1 MNAKSIKTIVVALS
15 LMLLAHGAVNACT
28 GIKLKTKDGKTVSGR
43 TLEFG
48 VEVSTSLVAVP
59 KNYQFVG
66 KTDNGD
72 GLRYRTKYSMT
83 GIITFSDM
91 NIADGMNSAGLSCGA
106 FYFPDFAKYTP
117 LTKDNQS
124 KALSPLDFN
133 NWILAQFAT
142 VEEVKKAIENN
153 EVVIVPT
160 VLDGWGETA
169 PPFHYVVYD
178 KSGKSIVIEPV
189 KGKLIVYDN
198 PIGVMT
204 NSPTFDWHMTNLRN
218 YTNLKTENAS
228 SMTIDGVTFKQLGQ
242 GSGMK
247 GIPGD
252 FTPPSR
258 FVRATAFIVT
268 ALPPETTFEAIK
280 DVFHILNNFDIPKGF
295 SREVVDGKIYADYT
309 QLTCARD
316 PQTLKYYYKTYDNQ
330 TVKEFDL
337 KAFNGNS
344 KEILIINTNE
354 GNQTFDKVN
363 TKMKPLKNQ
372 AKTK

>member
-1 MNAKSIKTIVVALS
+1 MRTKIIRTMIVALTILFFAIS
-15 LMLLAHGAVNACT
+15 AADACT
-28 GIKLKTKDGKTVSGR
+28 GIMLKTKDGKTVSGR

-48 VEVSTSLVAVP
+48 VEVSTSLIAVP
-59 KNYQFVG
+59 ANYQFVG

-72 GLRYRTKYSMT
+72 GMKYKTKYSMT
-83 GIITFSDM
+83 GIITFSDI

-106 FYFPDFAKYTP
+106 FYFPTFAEYTP
-117 LTKDNQS
+117 LTKENQS

-133 NWILAQFAT
+133 NWVLARFAT
-142 VEEVKKAIENN
+142 VDEVRKAIENE

-160 VLDGWGETA
+160 VLDGWGAVA

-178 KSGKSIVIEPV
+178 KSGKSIVIEPL
-189 KGKLIVYDN
+189 KGKLVVYDN

-204 NSPTFDWHMTNLRN
+204 NSPSFDWHMTNLRN
-218 YTNLKTENAS
+218 YTNLKTENAN
-228 SMTIDGVTFKQLGQ
+228 SMTINGVTFKQLGQ
-242 GSGMK
+242 GTGMN

-258 FVRATAFIVT
+258 FVRATAFSIT
-268 ALPPETTFEAIK
+268 ALPGETSFDAIK

-295 SREVVDGKIYADYT
+295 SREVVKGVIYADYT

-316 PQTLKYYYKTYDNQ
+316 PQTLKYYYKTYNNQ

-337 KAFNGNS
+337 NAFDANS
-344 KEILIINTNE
+344 KQIMIISTE
-354 GNQTFDKVN
+354 AGTQTFDDV
-363 TKMKPLKNQ
+363 TKKLKKFNN
-372 AKTK
+372 

>member
-1 MNAKSIKTIVVALS
+1 MKIRSIKMMIVAIAV
-15 LMLLAHGAVNACT
+15 MLFAYNTTNACT

-59 KNYQFVG
+59 LNYQFVG

-72 GLRYRTKYSMT
+72 GLKYKTKYSMT
-83 GIITFSDM
+83 GVITYTDM

-106 FYFPDFAKYTP
+106 FYFPTIAEYTP

-133 NWILAQFAT
+133 NWVLAQFAT
-142 VEEVKKAIENN
+142 VEEVKRAIENN

-160 VLDGWGETA
+160 VLDGWGETS

-178 KSGKSIVIEPV
+178 KSGNSIAIEPIG
-189 KGKLIVYDN
+189 GKLVVFDN

-204 NSPTFDWHMTNLRN
+204 NSPSFDWHMTNLRN
-218 YTNLKTENAS
+218 YTNLKTENVN
-228 SMTIDGVTFKQLGQ
+228 SMTIEGVTFKQLGQ
-242 GSGMK
+242 GSGMN

-258 FVRATAFIVT
+258 FVRATAFSVT
-268 ALPPETTFEAIK
+268 ALPTKTTFDAIK

-295 SREVVDGKIYADYT
+295 SREVVKGKIYADYT

-316 PQTLKYYYKTYDNQ
+316 PQTLKFYYKTYNDQ
-330 TVKEFDL
+330 AIKEFDL
-337 KAFNGNS
+337 NSFDANS
-344 KEILIINTNE
+344 KSILSLNTASE
-354 GNQTFDKVN
+354 QTVN
-363 TKMKPLKNQ
+363 NVNSKLKLL
-372 AKTK
+372 K

>member
-1 MNAKSIKTIVVALS
+1 MRIIKTIIVAVAL
-15 LMLLAHGAVNACT
+15 MLFAHSTTEACT
-28 GIKLKTKDGKTVSGR
+28 GIKLKTEDGKTVSGR

-48 VEVSTSLVAVP
+48 VEVETSLIAVP
-59 KNYQFVG
+59 MNYQFVG

-72 GLRYRTKYSMT
+72 GLKYKSKYALT
-83 GIITFSDM
+83 GIITFSDL

-106 FYFPDFAKYTP
+106 FYFPTFAEYTP
-117 LTKDNQS
+117 LTKENQS

-133 NWILAQFAT
+133 NWVISQFAT
-142 VEEVKKAIENN
+142 VDEVRKAIENE

-160 VLDGWGETA
+160 VLDGWGPTA

-178 KSGKSIVIEPV
+178 KSGKSIVIEPIN
-189 KGKLIVYDN
+189 GKLVVYDN

-204 NSPTFDWHMTNLRN
+204 NSPSFDWHMTNLRN
-218 YTNLKTENAS
+218 YTNLKSENAN
-228 SMTIDGVTFKQLGQ
+228 SMTIEGVTFKQLGQ
-242 GSGMK
+242 GSGMF

-268 ALPPETTFEAIK
+268 ALPAETTFEAIK

-295 SREVVDGKIYADYT
+295 SREVVEGKIYADYT

-337 KAFNGNS
+337 NQFDANS
-344 KEILIINTNE
+344 NNILIVDTNAGSQVFE
-354 GNQTFDKVN
+354 NVN
-363 TKMKPLKNQ
+363 KKMKPVK
-372 AKTK
+372 

>member
-1 MNAKSIKTIVVALS
+1 MKTINIKTLIFTLAIIVFAS
-15 LMLLAHGAVNACT
+15 NSSQACT

-48 VEVSTSLVAVP
+48 VEVSTSLIAVP
-59 KNYQFVG
+59 KNHQFIG

-72 GLRYRTKYSMT
+72 GLMYKTKYSMT
-83 GIITFSDM
+83 GIITYSDV

-106 FYFPDFAKYTP
+106 FYFPTIAEYTP
-117 LTKDNQS
+117 LTKENQAR
-124 KALSPLDFN
+124 ALSPVDFN
-133 NWILAQFAT
+133 NWVLAQFAT
-142 VEEVKKAIENN
+142 VDEVKKAIENN

-160 VLDGWGETA
+160 VLDGWGTTA

-178 KSGKSIVIEPV
+178 KNGNSIAIEPIGGILV
-189 KGKLIVYDN
+189 VRDN

-204 NSPTFDWHMTNLRN
+204 NSPSFDWHMTNLRN
-218 YTNLKTENAS
+218 YTNLKTENAK
-228 SMTIDGVTFKQLGQ
+228 SMTIEGTTFKQLGQ
-242 GSGMK
+242 GSGMN

-258 FVRATAFIVT
+258 FVRATAFSVT
-268 ALPPETTFEAIK
+268 SLPAETTFDAIK

-316 PQTLKYYYKTYDNQ
+316 PHSLKYYYKTYINQ
-330 TVKEFDL
+330 TVKVFDLTEFD
-337 KAFNGNS
+337 ANS
-344 KEILIINTNE
+344 KGILIINTEE
-354 GNQTFDKVN
+354 GKQLFDNVSGKL
-363 TKMKPLKNQ
+363 TPLSH
-372 AKTK
+372 

>member
-1 MNAKSIKTIVVALS
+1 MKTKSIKTMIVAITV
-15 LMLLAHGAVNACT
+15 MLFAHSSADACT

-48 VEVSTSLVAVP
+48 VEVKTSIIAVP
-59 KNYQFVG
+59 LNYQFIG
-66 KTDNGD
+66 KTDKGNG
-72 GLRYRTKYSMT
+72 LKYKTKYSMT

-106 FYFPDFAKYTP
+106 FYFPTFAEYTP
-117 LTKDNQS
+117 LTKENQS
-124 KALSPLDFN
+124 KALSPVDFN
-133 NWILAQFAT
+133 NWVLAQFAT
-142 VEEVKKAIENN
+142 VDEVRKAIENE

-160 VLDGWGETA
+160 VLEGWGTTA

-178 KSGKSIVIEPV
+178 KSGKSIVIEPI
-189 KGKLIVYDN
+189 KGKLVVYDN

-204 NSPTFDWHMTNLRN
+204 NAPTFDWHMINLRN

-228 SMTIDGVTFKQLGQ
+228 SMTIEGVTFKQLGQ
-242 GSGMK
+242 GSGMN

-268 ALPPETTFEAIK
+268 ALPTETTFDAIK

-295 SREVVDGKIYADYT
+295 SREIVKGKIYADYT

-337 KAFNGNS
+337 NLFDSRS
-344 KEILIINTNE
+344 KEILILDTNAGE
-354 GNQTFDKVN
+354 QVFENVN
-363 TKMKPLKNQ
+363 KKLKPIK
-372 AKTK
+372 

>member
-1 MNAKSIKTIVVALS
+1 MKNNTLKQTIVTIT
-15 LMLLAHGAVNACT
+15 LLFAITIANACT
-28 GIKLKTKDGKTVSGR
+28 GIMLKTKDGKTVSGR

-48 VEVSTSLVAVP
+48 VEVATSLIAVP
-59 KNYQFVG
+59 ENYQFTG
-66 KTDNGD
+66 KTNNGD
-72 GLRYRTKYSMT
+72 GMKYKTKYAMT
-83 GIITFSDM
+83 GIITFSDL

-106 FYFPDFAKYTP
+106 FYFPTAASYTP
-117 LTKDNQS
+117 LTKENQS

-142 VEEVKKAIENN
+142 VDEVRKAIENN

-178 KSGKSIVIEPV
+178 KSGKSIAIEPID
-189 KGKLIVYDN
+189 GKLVVFDN

-204 NSPTFDWHMTNLRN
+204 NSPSFDWHMTNLRN
-218 YTNLKTENAS
+218 YTNLKTENAN
-228 SMTIDGVTFKQLGQ
+228 SMTIAGVTFKQLGQ
-242 GSGMK
+242 GTGMN

-258 FVRATAFIVT
+258 FVRATAFSVT
-268 ALPPETTFEAIK
+268 ALPTETTFDAIK

-295 SREVVDGKIYADYT
+295 SREVVDNTIFADYT

-330 TVKEFDL
+330 TVSEFDL
-337 KAFNGNS
+337 NDFDATS
-344 KEILIINTNE
+344 KHIIILSTASETQTVVDVTN
-354 GNQTFDKVN
+354 KL
-363 TKMKPLKNQ
+363 KPIK
-372 AKTK
+372 